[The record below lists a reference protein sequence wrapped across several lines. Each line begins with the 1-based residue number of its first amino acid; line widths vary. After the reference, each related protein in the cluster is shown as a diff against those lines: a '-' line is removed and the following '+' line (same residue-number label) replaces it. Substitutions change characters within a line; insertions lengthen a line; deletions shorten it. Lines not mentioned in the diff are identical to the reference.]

1 MADKISK
8 FKQAL
13 RAQRTLPSETSA
25 FEKEIQKY
33 KHTKEQQPA
42 KGSSPKKEQKPER
55 KSADTHSNTASN
67 TKRYGDLL
75 HVNAPDSYEV

>member
-13 RAQRTLPSETSA
+13 RAQRTAPAETSA

-33 KHTKEQQPA
+33 KHIAEKKPA
-42 KGSSPKKEQKPER
+42 KGSPKQGDKKER
-55 KSADTHSNTASN
+55 GKSGDTHSNTAN
-67 TKRYGDLL
+67 AKRYGDLFHL
-75 HVNAPDSYEV
+75 NVANLY